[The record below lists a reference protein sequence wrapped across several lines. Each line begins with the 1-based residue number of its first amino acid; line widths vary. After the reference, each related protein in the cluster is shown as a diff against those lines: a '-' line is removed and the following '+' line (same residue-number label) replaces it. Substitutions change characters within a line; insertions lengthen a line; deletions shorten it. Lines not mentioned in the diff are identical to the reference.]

1 MSSMC
6 ARPVKDCVFY
16 PAVRLAS
23 SHRATRSSPRRRVAG
38 AHNSLPT
45 PNPPTRRTSP
55 RRCRSRYPL
64 VRPTATGSGLTAV
77 SWRDGEKT
85 TFFGT
90 GESPEALGG
99 ISYGEELVEAGAGG
113 AAALS
118 AENVCRR
125 WSPYPRRTSSALS
138 SRSTRRFTHRILL
151 EPKSQSYLGTRWV
164 CRIEAR

>member
-1 MSSMC
+1 MC
-6 ARPVKDCVFY
+6 ACPVKDYVFY

-38 AHNSLPT
+38 AHNRLPT
-45 PNPPTRRTSP
+45 PNPPTRRKIP
-55 RRCRSRYPL
+55 RRCCSRHL
-64 VRPTATGSGLTAV
+64 LGRPTATSSGLTAV
-77 SWRDGEKT
+77 SWRED
-85 TFFGT
+85 FFGT
-90 GESPEALGG
+90 GESLEALGG

-164 CRIEAR
+164 CCIEAR